1 MSKKYLSLEEA
12 ASLLMLKPDELVRLR
27 EKGDIR
33 GFADRGTWKFKV
45 EDVQA
50 LVRTRQADSHPEV
63 PLYDG
68 SGSDDLASDADF
80 DQPLVTDED
89 SRKFSSSDSDVR
101 LVGGA
106 DMSDD
111 ELDIVLSGDSDI
123 RLVGLDSESEVRLEG
138 QDEPSFSLGDT
149 TQDLELGS
157 DSDVQLIGDDSDSDV
172 QLISGEHV
180 TAEDADTLSDMNLTG
195 PGSNALTSDDSG
207 QLAPFESGHLESP
220 LGLSGDSDVNL
231 LGDDGSES
239 DVSLLADDDAIVLD
253 DLGDDSGH
261 ASVLS
266 DESGI
271 ALGGD
276 SGMLLAQESGI
287 SLEGPSDSGLGMDAD
302 DDEGITLALDD
313 DDSGIALGSGESGI
327 SLASGDSGIS
337 LEAADSG
344 ISLEAFDD
352 SGIALSGDD
361 DFGGTIPMMDA
372 LGDSDDSPSTQ
383 FEIPAMDDDSAYEL
397 NVGDD
402 DLEDT
407 RTLELGEVSGEGS
420 LDDAVFEMDDEDE
433 DYDSDS
439 GYVSDAFARDDEVD
453 LDEDA
458 FDDEEEFVEVDGD
471 VFDTVEDGP
480 KFGAAAVRGPA
491 GDRQAT
497 VERRTT
503 GDLEFPGR
511 GSRCR
516 RHRPSHRPA
525 ARPAHPSGRDRAV
538 PGIQFCDRAACRGDQ
553 PEQRSG
559 AGDSHRFHRPHR
571 PASADA
577 ERVHRGRTRD
587 LARPAQCRRCGP

>member
-172 QLISGEHV
+172 QLIGDDSDSDVQLISGEHV

-195 PGSNALTSDDSG
+195 PGSNALASDDSG

-491 GDRQAT
+491 VETEWGMMEFGLLTVASLFMIVCGIVLTDLVKNTAT
-497 VERRTT
+497 
-503 GDLEFPGR
+503 
-511 GSRCR
+511 
-516 RHRPSHRPA
+516 A
-525 ARPAHPSGRDRAV
+525 ADPNP
-538 PGIQFCDRAACRGDQ
+538 I
-553 PEQRSG
+553 SG
-559 AGDSHRFHRPHR
+559 AVL
-571 PASADA
+571 DA
-577 ERVHRGRTRD
+577 LGG
-587 LARPAQCRRCGP
+587 LYK